1 MKPKTLRI
9 ATLLFGLVGVL
20 VLFGCAASP
29 PVIYYTLA
37 PMSDRKAPIDSTG
50 SQAAMSIGV
59 GPVSLPDVLDR
70 PQIVTRPHP
79 HRVDIAEFHRWG
91 GSLKES
97 LPRVLAENVAVC
109 LGQEQV
115 VVFPWRGGDRP
126 DYRVSVDILRF
137 DGRLGDSVELVAVW
151 TVRPKKDD
159 APPVIDRAVIRMPV
173 SGKDYEAFVDAQSRA
188 LAALAESIATAIA
201 DLKATGSAHSG

>member
-1 MKPKTLRI
+1 MRLSILRI
-9 ATLLFGLVGVL
+9 ATLLGGLIGAVL
-20 VLFGCAASP
+20 LFGCAASP
-29 PVIYYTLA
+29 PVAYYTLA
-37 PMSDRKAPIDSTG
+37 PMSEGKVPLSSGDSQT
-50 SQAAMSIGV
+50 ARSIGV

-109 LGQEQV
+109 LGQERV

-137 DGRLGDSVELVAVW
+137 DGRLGDAVELIAVW
-151 TVRPKKDD
+151 TVRPKQDD

-188 LAALAESIATAIA
+188 LAALAESIAAAIA